1 MTGAER
7 ERLERRA
14 DHLHMLMSELDAEL
28 VEIEEA
34 LAADDGE
41 DPRVTGGERLLLKC
55 FAGCADQ
62 DVLTIVGR
70 RACGCAVAAM
80 VAGDPAT
87 TDYGELAKWKRS
99 GLTLE
104 NRTVG
109 WVRHT
114 ADEAGGIR
122 TCPHRKRRRR

>member
-1 MTGAER
+1 MK
-7 ERLERRA
+7 
-14 DHLHMLMSELDAEL
+14 HLGCGCD
-28 VEIEEA
+28 V
-34 LAADDGE
+34 DDVG
-41 DPRVTGGERLLLKC
+41 VTVK
-55 FAGCADQ
+55 ACADQ